1 MVLFVTMVVLAVTIA
16 TTVTSGTRQ
25 RHRRATAA
33 LAIAGGSLWTA
44 AATGLALLSDVPPLL
59 LALVGV
65 SLAYAVHH
73 LTRRA
78 VTSHDDRLPN
88 ALLLFSRRRG
98 RPTLPAPRPI
108 EAPSTDITLTL
119 NTIRVL
125 DAERSR
131 REPLHWSV
139 VAAAGT
145 AATALEGYWAY
156 QHLIAGGGVFSDL
169 SALAGFAVLA
179 TLTVASTGV
188 AGLAVHMRTVPRA
201 DPTPQPMPA
210 PSDMETIAFTPI
222 QPGGTGRFGRRRSR
236 AAASR

>member
-1 MVLFVTMVVLAVTIA
+1 MVLFVTMVVLAVAVA
-16 TTVTSGTRQ
+16 TTVTVGQKRTL
-25 RHRRATAA
+25 TA
-33 LAIAGGSLWTA
+33 LAVTGGALWTA
-44 AATGLALLSDVPPLL
+44 AAAGLALMSGVPPLL
-59 LALVGV
+59 LALVGA

-78 VTSHDDRLPN
+78 LATRDDGLPN
-88 ALLLFSRRRG
+88 ALLLFSRRRAT
-98 RPTLPAPRPI
+98 RIPAPI
-108 EAPSTDITLTL
+108 ETTPTDITLTL

-139 VAAAGT
+139 VAATGI

-169 SALAGFAVLA
+169 AALAGFAVLA
-179 TLTVASTGV
+179 TLTVAGTGV
-188 AGLAVHMRTVPRA
+188 AGLAVHMRTTPRPDSA
-201 DPTPQPMPA
+201 PQSMPA

-222 QPGGTGRFGRRRSR
+222 TVGTTGRFGRRRPR
-236 AAASR
+236 ATAGR